1 MLKPKKRVTRQQ
13 IKEDKLIAF
22 TAKASDFYDRNSR
35 NILAGAGIIV
45 VLAVV
50 IAFFINNRAQAE
62 KAATFDLTLAKI
74 EIGQQNY
81 DTAAQKLSQ
90 VIETYSGTRAAGD
103 AQFFL
108 GNVHL
113 SMQDWSGAR
122 TAFQQFL
129 DRYGKDPQFTAAA
142 IAGLGFADEHEEK
155 FLDAAEHYLEA
166 ADSYPNEYNA
176 PQYLL
181 DAGRCFAFA
190 GEIPKA
196 HDAFRLIVE
205 RYPESAQK
213 QKAEDELNRW

>member
-1 MLKPKKRVTRQQ
+1 MLKPKRRVTRQQ

-45 VLAVV
+45 VLAIV
-50 IAFFINNRAQAE
+50 IAFFINNRVQAE

-74 EIGQQNY
+74 EIGQQNF
-81 DTAAQKLSQ
+81 DTAAQKLTQ
-90 VIETYSGTRAAGD
+90 VIDTYSGTRSAGD

-108 GNVHL
+108 GNVRL

-122 TAFQQFL
+122 TAFQQYL

-142 IAGLGFADEHEEK
+142 IAGLGFADEHEKK

-166 ADSYPNEYNA
+166 ADSYPDEYNA

-190 GEIPKA
+190 GETSKA
-196 HDAFRLIVE
+196 HDAFQLIVK
-205 RYPESAQK
+205 RYPESAQN
-213 QKAEDELNRW
+213 QKAEDELKRW